1 MRAMSLQAPRHLV
14 RIDLPEPNPPAPGE
28 ALVRVHR
35 VGICGAD
42 IGAYLGKQAFFSY
55 RAYPAMNWASRSL
68 GSEKASP
75 TSGRAIA
82 VLWNH
87 TSTIP

>member
-1 MRAMSLQAPRHLV
+1 MFMRAMSLQAPRHLV

-55 RAYPAMNWASRSL
+55 P
-68 GSEKASP
+68 
-75 TSGRAIA
+75 
-82 VLWNH
+82 H
-87 TSTIP
+87 TRP